1 MKKSTRQQATPEQ
14 LQRLQARLQAR
25 KAAGQP
31 VSPQP
36 AVNPAPSAPAQQQTQ
51 VPTRWEKG
59 NVSNLISLALL
70 ITGLWGRV
78 AEVTGSEWVLAVGL
92 FGFAGGATN
101 WLAVKMLFDRVPLL
115 YGSGVIPARFRA
127 IREAVKDAI
136 MRYFFDEEYLER
148 FFDERMAG
156 DDVGEKVQTVLASDE
171 VDAIIDRKLEEL
183 ADSPQGMMLQLVG
196 TQTVKPLVKQFVIG
210 FGSEIA
216 PLLADEASVDV
227 SAMRAQVD
235 GLLETKLEEL
245 TPDRVKEMMEEVIR
259 EHLGWLI
266 VWGNV
271 FGGTIGLLS
280 KALGY

>member
-1 MKKSTRQQATPEQ
+1 MTKS
-14 LQRLQARLQAR
+14 
-25 KAAGQP
+25 
-31 VSPQP
+31 
-36 AVNPAPSAPAQQQTQ
+36 
-51 VPTRWEKG
+51 RWEKG
-59 NVSNLISLALL
+59 HVSNLISFALL
-70 ITGLWGRV
+70 AAGLWGRV
-78 AEVTGSEWVLAVGL
+78 AGINGSEWVLAVGL

-148 FFDERMAG
+148 FFAERMAG
-156 DDVGEKVQTVLASDE
+156 DDVEAKVQKALASAE

-183 ADSPQGMMLQLVG
+183 AESPQGMMLQLVG
-196 TQTVKPLVKQFVIG
+196 TQAVKPLVKQFALG
-210 FGSEIA
+210 FGSELG
-216 PLLADEASVDV
+216 PLLARGAGTEVG
-227 SAMRAQVD
+227 AMRAQID
-235 GLLETKLEEL
+235 GLLEAKLAEL
-245 TPDRVKEMMEEVIR
+245 TPNRVKEMMEEVIR
-259 EHLGWLI
+259 AHLGWLI

>member
-1 MKKSTRQQATPEQ
+1 MT
-14 LQRLQARLQAR
+14 
-25 KAAGQP
+25 KA
-31 VSPQP
+31 
-36 AVNPAPSAPAQQQTQ
+36 
-51 VPTRWEKG
+51 RWEKG
-59 NVSNLISLALL
+59 NVSNLISFALL
-70 ITGLWGRV
+70 AIGLWGRV
-78 AEVTGSEWVLAVGL
+78 AGINGSEWVLAVGL

-148 FFDERMAG
+148 FFAERMAG
-156 DDVGEKVQTVLASDE
+156 GDVGEKVQKVLASDE
-171 VDAIIDRKLEEL
+171 VDAIIDRKLAEL
-183 ADSPQGMMLQLVG
+183 AESPQGMMLQLVG
-196 TQTVKPLVKQFVIG
+196 PQKVKPLVKQFAIG
-210 FGSEIA
+210 FGSEVA
-216 PLLADEASVDV
+216 PLLADGAGAEVG
-227 SAMRAQVD
+227 AMRAQVD
-235 GLLETKLEEL
+235 GLLETKLKEL
-245 TPDRVKEMMEEVIR
+245 TPNRVKEMMEEVIR

>member
-1 MKKSTRQQATPEQ
+1 MKTA
-14 LQRLQARLQAR
+14 
-25 KAAGQP
+25 
-31 VSPQP
+31 
-36 AVNPAPSAPAQQQTQ
+36 
-51 VPTRWEKG
+51 RWEKG
-59 NVSNLISLALL
+59 NVSNLISFALL
-70 ITGLWGRV
+70 VAGLWGRIEEV
-78 AEVTGSEWVLAVGL
+78 AGSEWVLAVGL
-92 FGFAGGATN
+92 FGFAGGVTN

-148 FFDERMAG
+148 FFAEQMAG
-156 DDVGEKVQTVLASDE
+156 DDLGAKVQEVLASDE

-183 ADSPQGMMLQLVG
+183 AESPGGMMLQLVG
-196 TQTVKPLVKQFVIG
+196 TQTVKPLVKQFVLG

-216 PLLADEASVDV
+216 PLLAGEAGVDV
-227 SAMRAQVD
+227 SAMRQQVD

>member
-1 MKKSTRQQATPEQ
+1 MQ
-14 LQRLQARLQAR
+14 
-25 KAAGQP
+25 KAQ
-31 VSPQP
+31 
-36 AVNPAPSAPAQQQTQ
+36 
-51 VPTRWEKG
+51 WEKG
-59 NVSNLISLALL
+59 NVSNLISFALL
-70 ITGLWGRV
+70 IAGLWGRIEEV
-78 AEVTGSEWVLAVGL
+78 AGSEWVLAVGL
-92 FGFAGGATN
+92 FGFAGGVTN

-148 FFDERMAG
+148 FFAEQMAG
-156 DDVGEKVQTVLASDE
+156 DDLGAKVQEVLASDE

-183 ADSPQGMMLQLVG
+183 AESPGGMMLQLVG
-196 TQTVKPLVKQFVIG
+196 TQTVKPLVKQFVLG

-216 PLLADEASVDV
+216 PLLAGEAGVDV
-227 SAMRAQVD
+227 SAMRQQVD